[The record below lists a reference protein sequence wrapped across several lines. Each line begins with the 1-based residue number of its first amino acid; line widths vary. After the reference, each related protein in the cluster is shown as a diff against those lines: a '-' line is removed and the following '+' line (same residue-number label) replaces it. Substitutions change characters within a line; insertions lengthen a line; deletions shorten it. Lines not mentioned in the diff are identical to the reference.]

1 MRYPRVNRALLV
13 DQCCISVIITRK
25 HLGINVAEFL
35 REGGREGDEGK
46 VRRIDS
52 LIGRFVVAERKRGG
66 GEVWKEGFIAFRV
79 TGARAGLIDS
89 RAGSEV

>member
-1 MRYPRVNRALLV
+1 M
-13 DQCCISVIITRK
+13 TK
-25 HLGINVAEFL
+25 GT
-35 REGGREGDEGK
+35 
-46 VRRIDS
+46 RRIDS